1 MRKPPEA
8 RRFEPRWPPLL
19 AILVVITLMVLLSS
33 RLRVLPGWFPY
44 VIVAIVF
51 IPMAAVQL
59 TKGGALW
66 LRIERVTTLL
76 FVVLAGVA
84 TLAGLANVIQR
95 VLDGSTELS
104 GEQLLSSSIAA
115 WVTNVLIFS
124 LLYWQIDR
132 GSPEARVR
140 HEGTRPDWV
149 FPQEDASEE
158 QVSPGWYAS
167 YVDYLFLSFS
177 TATAFST
184 TDVVPMKS
192 RAKLFMMLQAAISL
206 VTITAVASR
215 AINILG

>member
-1 MRKPPEA
+1 M
-8 RRFEPRWPPLL
+8 
-19 AILVVITLMVLLSS
+19 
-33 RLRVLPGWFPY
+33 
-44 VIVAIVF
+44 
-51 IPMAAVQL
+51 
-59 TKGGALW
+59 
-66 LRIERVTTLL
+66 
-76 FVVLAGVA
+76 
-84 TLAGLANVIQR
+84 IQR

-115 WVTNVLIFS
+115 WVTYVLIFS
-124 LLYWQIDR
+124 LLYWQIIAAAPKPGCVTR
-132 GSPEARVR
+132 AQSRTGSS
-140 HEGTRPDWV
+140 
-149 FPQEDASEE
+149 QEDASEE

-215 AINILG
+215 AINILGVAGGVAEGHRHRPAHTAAAGGSCSTCAGTPGRPP